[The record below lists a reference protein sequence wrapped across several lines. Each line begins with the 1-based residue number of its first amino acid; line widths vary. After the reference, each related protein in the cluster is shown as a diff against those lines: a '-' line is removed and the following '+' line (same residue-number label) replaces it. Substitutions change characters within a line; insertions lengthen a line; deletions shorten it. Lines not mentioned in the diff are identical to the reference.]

1 MKRIIVTLATL
12 AREGCSVERK
22 RFMKRIIAAITASA
36 ALASPAAAAAPYY
49 PQPWHIVQL
58 GNACSV
64 TAMGI
69 QRVLT
74 TPNHFA
80 LSFGAGTSCSSSPS
94 NKSLVVELQ
103 ILVPNEGWY
112 PKATIQKFNVKS
124 NPLRL
129 VGSVNIAGSGLSRN
143 YRIAATATDTHNG
156 VTKTA
161 TAFSK
166 PLKA

>member
-1 MKRIIVTLATL
+1 MKRIV
-12 AREGCSVERK
+12 
-22 RFMKRIIAAITASA
+22 AAITAVVAGASSAA
-36 ALASPAAAAAPYY
+36 ALAGYY
-49 PQPWHIVQL
+49 PQPWRTVQL
-58 GNACSV
+58 GNGCSV

-74 TPNHFA
+74 TPNHFDM
-80 LSFGAGTSCSSSPS
+80 SFGAGTSCATAPS

-112 PKATIQKFNVKS
+112 PRATIQQFNLHT

-129 VGSVNIAGSGLSRN
+129 VRAVDLAGSGTSHT

-156 VTKTA
+156 VTRTA
-161 TAFSK
+161 TAFSRT
-166 PLKA
+166 LKA